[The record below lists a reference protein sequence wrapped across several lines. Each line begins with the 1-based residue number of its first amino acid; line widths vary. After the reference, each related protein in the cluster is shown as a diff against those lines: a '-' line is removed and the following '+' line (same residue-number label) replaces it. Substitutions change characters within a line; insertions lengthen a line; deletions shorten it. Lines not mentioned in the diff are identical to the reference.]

1 MHEVWMIPYTAWRH
15 FCFVIA
21 GNGRSKSHQ
30 RGDENIIVW
39 QWEFWGWFFMDA
51 YLQKTYIN
59 VLYCLN
65 VAFFNT
71 HVLRVLRV
79 SWMYHFSFFML
90 MICLRVVVGFE
101 CSESFESW
109 WVCAILWIIF
119 NFHVTDMFEG
129 CSGFREF
136 WELVSLCYICWLC
149 HLWRVWDFDSS
160 FCEDHANLFLWK
172 QNM

>member
-1 MHEVWMIPYTAWRH
+1 MYDVAFVNYHRLLFCFEYSRIKNQKSLFPIQRPNLQMHEFWTIPFTGWRH

-30 RGDENIIVW
+30 RGDENLIVW
-39 QWEFWGWFFMDA
+39 QWEFWGFFMDA

-59 VLYCLN
+59 VLYWLN
-65 VAFFNT
+65 VAFFNI

-119 NFHVTDMFEG
+119 
-129 CSGFREF
+129 
-136 WELVSLCYICWLC
+136 
-149 HLWRVWDFDSS
+149 
-160 FCEDHANLFLWK
+160 
-172 QNM
+172 